1 MDWMN
6 KVIQKYLNYLS
17 DLFFPG
23 NCPVCEKAPYKDGFS
38 YMCLE
43 CEDLLA
49 WINKNGCKFCG
60 IPMSGFDFDGLI
72 CAACRQDPPRFLKGK
87 CMFLLDQNGK
97 KIIHEIKYHGA
108 KDVLKDLPRW
118 LKRSIPFEEF
128 LRDSVLIPV
137 PLHKK
142 RLKKRGFNQSV
153 WIAHALKKEMGDSV
167 EVSEALI
174 RVRDT
179 PTQTKLNRS
188 QRKRNVKNAF
198 ALKAKNSLEHS
209 NKIVLIDD
217 VYTTGATLDACAK
230 VLIDGGFQNVYVAT
244 LGHG

>member
-1 MDWMN
+1 MN
-6 KVIQKYLNYLS
+6 KTIQKHLNYLS

-23 NCPVCEKAPYKDGFS
+23 NCPVCEKAPYQDGLS
-38 YMCLE
+38 YLCME
-43 CEDLLA
+43 CEDLLP

-72 CAACRQDPPRFLKGK
+72 CAACRQDPPCFLRGR
-87 CMFLLDQNGK
+87 CLFLLDQNGK
-97 KIIHEIKYHGA
+97 KVIHEIKYHGV

-118 LKRSIPFEEF
+118 LNRSHSFKEFFEN
-128 LRDSVLIPV
+128 SVLIPV

-153 WIAHALKKEMGDSV
+153 WIVNALKKELGEKIQV
-167 EVSEALI
+167 TEVLERI
-174 RVRDT
+174 KNT
-179 PTQTKLNRS
+179 PTQTLLSKNE
-188 QRKRNVKNAF
+188 RKRNVKNAF
-198 ALKAKNSLEHS
+198 ALKDKNSLNFEDR
-209 NKIVLIDD
+209 IVLVDD

-230 VLIDGGFQNVYVAT
+230 VLIDHGFQNVYVAT

>member
-1 MDWMN
+1 
-6 KVIQKYLNYLS
+6 
-17 DLFFPG
+17 
-23 NCPVCEKAPYKDGFS
+23 
-38 YMCLE
+38 
-43 CEDLLA
+43 
-49 WINKNGCKFCG
+49 
-60 IPMSGFDFDGLI
+60 MSGFDFDGLI

-118 LKRSIPFEEF
+118 LKRSAPFEEF

-153 WIAHALKKEMGDSV
+153 WIAHALKKGMGDSV

-188 QRKRNVKNAF
+188 QRKKNVKNAF